1 MHQVTVRALL
11 TKPVG
16 GDNFPVRVDLDSV
29 VANLLMA
36 VERAEDVPRKQE
48 ETVMVNQHILFIELW
63 RDYGASA

>member
-48 ETVMVNQHILFIELW
+48 ETVMVNQHTLFIELW